1 VLSTATTRQAAELS
15 EEEIDRLVAVVF
27 DTPALPFDAR
37 PREIPCAI
45 RQECSCGRVVTIP
58 LIGRGPEITREWVCP
73 ICGLDDCEGA
83 DQEPCTGRG

>member
-1 VLSTATTRQAAELS
+1 MSTATTSQAAGLS

-73 ICGLDDCEGA
+73 LCGFDDFDGA
-83 DQEPCTGRG
+83 DHEPRAGRN